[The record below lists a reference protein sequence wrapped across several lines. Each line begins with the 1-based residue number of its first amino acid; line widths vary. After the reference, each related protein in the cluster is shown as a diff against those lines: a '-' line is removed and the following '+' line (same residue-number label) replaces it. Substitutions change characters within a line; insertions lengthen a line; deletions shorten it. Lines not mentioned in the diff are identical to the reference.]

1 MQVFSD
7 TTEPVQRGH
16 WSQAPWLLRPPQ
28 HQKAQW
34 PKGLLAGLGD
44 IGHGAW
50 HNLPRDRIL
59 PPPSGPS
66 CGTLSGSSPRLQKG
80 GRGRNPTESP
90 AALCV
95 ALRVSLPRT
104 DDLWAGCSF
113 SRGPGTHTSL
123 EFLRWASRPHSFLGA
138 RGAQGTLL
146 PLLHWARAAPAH
158 RRARGRAATCLAW
171 PPGPQT
177 AGLGWAEQ
185 VRCGCSW
192 L

>member
-59 PPPSGPS
+59 PPTIRAQLWNSQRLVAPS
-66 CGTLSGSSPRLQKG
+66 TKG
-80 GRGRNPTESP
+80 G
-90 AALCV
+90 AV
-95 ALRVSLPRT
+95 AVTPQRVPR
-104 DDLWAGCSF
+104 
-113 SRGPGTHTSL
+113 
-123 EFLRWASRPHSFLGA
+123 HS
-138 RGAQGTLL
+138 
-146 PLLHWARAAPAH
+146 
-158 RRARGRAATCLAW
+158 
-171 PPGPQT
+171 
-177 AGLGWAEQ
+177 
-185 VRCGCSW
+185 VW